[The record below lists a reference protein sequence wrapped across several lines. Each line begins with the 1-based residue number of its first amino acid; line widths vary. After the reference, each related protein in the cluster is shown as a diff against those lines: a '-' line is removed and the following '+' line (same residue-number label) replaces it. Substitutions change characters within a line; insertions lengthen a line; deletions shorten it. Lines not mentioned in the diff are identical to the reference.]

1 MKMKLKKTN
10 ILSLGI
16 AFTCTVSACPLGD
29 YAIEIPSQSV
39 IVVSDTIPED
49 EAAYELK
56 NSDTSNKTRKNYA
69 TGLDAMH
76 YQMERRHLYYGD
88 SIRRRWYDH
97 VFIEGGAGLE
107 QMVPAGDNYNFNTLT
122 TAHIGVGKQL
132 TRLHSARLTLNGA
145 FGYQKDKD
153 IFFYKYG
160 AKLDHLFSLSSYFN
174 GYDPARLLDISTVL
188 GVGAQYAKL
197 GRGGRSGS
205 AYEAHLGLQ
214 LRFFTGP
221 QGYINIEPY
230 YGIASDAMD
239 LSEYRNWRRVDM
251 FYGANINFIYYLDN
265 NLSRRAR
272 NMFISNSKSKSD
284 RNYLTADSMLQ
295 SWRQPWFFEASNG
308 LTFVSSAGLPFAE
321 TMGHEVTVAAGKWLS
336 PVIGLRLSAS
346 TATGTWQKTTIAEEP
361 SPYHPEYHRY
371 YHSLYFGARAE
382 AMINPFGFNK
392 NYDWDSRFG
401 LYVVAGGG
409 LGRMAK
415 YQKGSHLAC
424 RTESY
429 SAGLHLWTS
438 LTPGLQLFVE
448 PRYTYYSYKIPY
460 SNVAWNRR
468 YSDDAYTLNMGL
480 TVLTR
485 GRRFR
490 QKVDVAEQAAAA
502 ESRITVGIGGG
513 MNLMQTKG
521 GYDAGTSSMAYNGL
535 AYGEYRV
542 NDIFSARLAFEF
554 ASFAATGM
562 TDFIDYNMANV
573 ADGYTPVSRRG
584 LWDHRYFLGFVSA
597 SYMANLTTL
606 CDGYRPGRRWF
617 ELSVFAGPTCN
628 IVFGENASLSKDERL
643 LAGHEVRQAEP
654 VETGVSFG
662 LHGGVKLVAN
672 VTPRL
677 GVVFTPT
684 LYLLTNDR
692 LPGVEAFK
700 LRYLET
706 LNLGV
711 QYKF

>member
-1 MKMKLKKTN
+1 MKLMRN
-10 ILSLGI
+10 SIFILTFGL
-16 AFTCTVSACPLGD
+16 AFAVTTSARNTTD
-29 YAIEIPSQSV
+29 YTAEASWQQRMAAV
-39 IVVSDTIPED
+39 QDTIPED
-49 EAAYELK
+49 ESMVG
-56 NSDTSNKTRKNYA
+56 NDTVGRSRKNLA
-69 TGLDAMH
+69 TGLDAMQ
-76 YQMERRHLYYGD
+76 YKMEHRHLYYGD
-88 SIRRRWYDH
+88 SIRRQWYDH

-346 TATGTWQKTTIAEEP
+346 TATGTWLKTTIAEEP

-409 LGRMAK
+409 IGRMAK
-415 YQKGSHLAC
+415 YQNGRHLAC
-424 RTESY
+424 HTESY

-448 PRYTYYSYKIPY
+448 PRYTYYSYKMPY
-460 SNVAWNRR
+460 SNVSWNKRF
-468 YSDDAYTLNMGL
+468 SDDSYTLNMGL

-502 ESRITVGIGGG
+502 ESRITVGVGGG

-562 TDFIDYNMANV
+562 TNFIDYNMANV

>member
-1 MKMKLKKTN
+1 MMKMKSTKNSIFALTFG
-10 ILSLGI
+10 LAFAATMSAHSTTGDTVDASWQQRMI
-16 AFTCTVSACPLGD
+16 AVHDS
-29 YAIEIPSQSV
+29 
-39 IVVSDTIPED
+39 IPED
-49 EAAYELK
+49 ESTVG
-56 NSDTSNKTRKNYA
+56 NDTTQRSRKNLA
-69 TGLDAMH
+69 TGLDAMR
-76 YQMERRHLYYGD
+76 YKMEHRHLYYGD

-97 VFIEGGAGLE
+97 IFVEGGAGLE

-132 TRLHSARLTLNGA
+132 TRLHSMRLTLGGA

-153 IFFYKYG
+153 IFFYKYN

-174 GYDPARLLDISTVL
+174 GYDPARLLDVSTVL
-188 GVGAQYAKL
+188 GIGAQYAKL
-197 GRGGRSGS
+197 GRDGRSGK
-205 AYEAHLGLQ
+205 AFEAHLGLQ

-221 QGYINIEPY
+221 QGYINVEPY
-230 YGIASDAMD
+230 YGIATDAMD
-239 LSEYRNWRRVDM
+239 LSGYRNWRRVDM
-251 FYGANINFIYYLDN
+251 FYGANINFIYYLEN
-265 NLSRRAR
+265 NLSRRSR
-272 NMFISNSKSKSD
+272 EVFIRTKSD
-284 RNYLTADSMLQ
+284 RNYITTDSMLQ

-308 LTFVSSAGLPFAE
+308 LAFVSSAGLPTME
-321 TMGHEVTVAAGKWLS
+321 TMGHEVTVAAGKWFS

-346 TATGTWQKTTIAEEP
+346 TSTGTWLKTTIAEEP

-382 AMINPFGFNK
+382 ALLNPFGFNK

-401 LYVVAGGG
+401 VYVVAGGG
-409 LGRMAK
+409 IGRMAK
-415 YQKGSHLAC
+415 YQNGRHLAC

-429 SAGLHLWTS
+429 TAGLHLWTS

-460 SNVAWNRR
+460 SNVDWNRR
-468 YSDDAYTLNMGL
+468 YSDNAYTLNMGL

-490 QKVDVAEQAAAA
+490 LKDDAAERAVAA

-513 MNLMQTKG
+513 INLMQTKG
-521 GYDAGTSSMAYNGL
+521 GYDAGGSSMTYNGL

-573 ADGYTPVSRRG
+573 ADGYTPVSRHG
-584 LWDHRYFLGFVSA
+584 LWNHRYFLGFVST
-597 SYMANLTTL
+597 SYMVNLTTL
-606 CDGYRPGRRWF
+606 CDGYRPGRRLF
-617 ELSVFAGPTCN
+617 EFSVFAGPTCA

-643 LAGHEVRQAEP
+643 LSGHEVRQDEP
-654 VETGVSFG
+654 VETNISFG
-662 LHGGVKLVAN
+662 LHGGVKLTAN

-692 LPGVEAFK
+692 LPGVESFK

-706 LNLGV
+706 LNIGV